1 MKIKLDAPMIIPII
15 IVILFSLYPL
25 ISFNRYYYFSKKHSN
40 LKNLKLKI
48 KSFRPFLLYIYIYT
62 STKLT

>member
-1 MKIKLDAPMIIPII
+1 MKTKIDAPMIIPII